1 MTKAQ
6 TKKLDTLIAK
16 LELLQNEVQEPR
28 VADKLGQA
36 KTKLLE
42 ALKDYGNF

>member
-16 LELLQNEVQEPR
+16 LELLQNEVTNPR
-28 VADKLGQA
+28 AVDKMGQA

-42 ALKDYGNF
+42 ALKDYGNI